1 MSMSR
6 QQLKRVAMFGL
17 VLGVGPLARTPGHPI
32 RVVAQRDP
40 GFVVPDSVRALL
52 TLVTSIVIG
61 PDKSVYLADRGLAT
75 ILNLDSSGAFR
86 AAIGRR
92 GQGPGE
98 FQSILVLG
106 LHNDSLWAMDPAL
119 IRLTLM
125 PLHGR
130 GSTTIPF
137 FSAAPTLDKSA
148 GPQSRWGM
156 PAAVLPDGSLLV
168 QENVLDSSSPVGDL
182 SHGFLLRTRRSM
194 EVIDTVA
201 QLPLGH
207 TAMNFVFRNG
217 ATSHSQP
224 FNDDLL
230 YAVSTDGSVVVTVKR
245 VAHQGRG
252 ESRFTVTAWSEGTEQ
267 VFSREFGYLAR
278 RLPNSAVD
286 SAAEELAVPDRGA
299 EVRSPVTADSIRRH
313 MYRPAY
319 FPPVQEVRVSR
330 EGEVWLKVSFAD
342 SPPGV
347 GDWLVISRHGF
358 EVNRVTLPASFR
370 LLEVN
375 RRTIWGVEGDPL
387 DVPLVVRYQVPSP
400 GV

>member
-6 QQLKRVAMFGL
+6 QQLKRVAIFGL
-17 VLGVGPLARTPGHPI
+17 VLCFGPLSRSPEYPL

-40 GFVVPDSVRALL
+40 AFVVPDSVRALL
-52 TLVTSIVIG
+52 TLVTSIVVG
-61 PDKSVYLADRGLAT
+61 PDQSVYLADRGLAT

-86 AAIGRR
+86 SAIGRR

-98 FQSILVLG
+98 FQSVLILG

-130 GSTTIPF
+130 GSTTVPF
-137 FSAAPTLDKSA
+137 FSSAPTLEKSA

-168 QENVLDSSSPVGDL
+168 QENVLDSTSPVGDL

-201 QLPLGH
+201 HLPLGH
-207 TAMNFVFRNG
+207 TAMNFVYRDG

-224 FNDDLL
+224 FNDDPL
-230 YAVSTDGSVVVTVKR
+230 YSASTDGSVVVTVNR

-252 ESRFTVTAWSEGTEQ
+252 EPRFTVTAWKDGTQ
-267 VFSREFGYLAR
+267 RLFSREYDYRPR
-278 RLPNSAVD
+278 RLRESAVD
-286 SAAEELAVPDRGA
+286 SAAEQLAVPMRGA
-299 EVRSPVTADSIRRH
+299 EARSPVTADSIRRR
-313 MYRPAY
+313 MFRPAY

-330 EGEVWLKVSFAD
+330 AGEVWLKVCFAD

-347 GDWLVISRHGF
+347 GDWLVLSRHGF
-358 EVNRVTLPASFR
+358 EVNRVTLPPSFR
-370 LLEVN
+370 LLEAD
-375 RRTIWGVEGDPL
+375 RKTIWGVEGDPL
-387 DVPLVVRYQVPSP
+387 DVPLVVRYQVPSQ